1 MEEPYKYT
9 AEFIKLKNQI
19 NLILLAST
27 IWTGSISF
35 GLVNVPVRL
44 YTTIDT
50 SKDFS
55 FNQLDKEGHRIQYKK
70 WCPVEEREVAYSEIK
85 KGYEIAKDQYVVVE
99 KQDLEKIAI
108 ESTRTIDIKEFI
120 DEQQLDPLFVEK
132 SYYIAP
138 DSTDKR
144 ARKKTKG
151 SATAVQDK
159 AYSLLVKVL
168 HDMKKAAIGKVV
180 LRGEKEHLV
189 AIRAYQRGLVLHTL
203 HYLSEIKPLE
213 AITEISE
220 AKVPS
225 IDEKERSL
233 GHLLVENLTAK
244 DFDISRY
251 HDEYTE
257 ELEKLINAKA
267 RGKVRIVRQVSK
279 EPQQTQDLIAALK
292 ASLEQPSSSST
303 RK

>member
-1 MEEPYKYT
+1 M
-9 AEFIKLKNQI
+9 
-19 NLILLAST
+19 ILLVST

-55 FNQLDKEGHRIQYKK
+55 FNQLDKEGHRIRYKK
-70 WCPVEEREVAYSEIK
+70 WCPVEEREVEYSEIK
-85 KGYEIAKDQYVVVE
+85 KGYEIAKDQYVVIE
-99 KQDLEKIAI
+99 TQDLEKIAV
-108 ESTRTIDIKEFI
+108 ESTRTINIKEFI
-120 DEQQLDPLFVEK
+120 DEQELDPLFVEK

-144 ARKKTKG
+144 GRKKAKANPAPT
-151 SATAVQDK
+151 VQDK

-180 LRGEKEHLV
+180 LRGEKERLV

-220 AKVPS
+220 AKVPL

-233 GHLLVENLTAK
+233 GQLLVENLTSK

-251 HDEYTE
+251 HDEYTD

-267 RGKVRIVRQVSK
+267 KGKVRVIRQVTK

-292 ASLEQPSSSST
+292 ASLEQPSSSRNNR
-303 RK
+303 RKD

>member
-1 MEEPYKYT
+1 M
-9 AEFIKLKNQI
+9 I
-19 NLILLAST
+19 ILVST

-55 FNQLDKEGHRIQYKK
+55 FNQLDKEGHRIRYKK
-70 WCPVEEREVAYSEIK
+70 WCPVEEREVEYSEIK
-85 KGYEIAKDQYVVVE
+85 KGYEIAKDQYVVIE
-99 KQDLEKIAI
+99 TQDLEKIAV
-108 ESTRTIDIKEFI
+108 ESTRTINIKEFI
-120 DEQQLDPLFVEK
+120 DEQELDPLFVEK

-144 ARKKTKG
+144 GRKKAKANPAPT
-151 SATAVQDK
+151 VQDK

-180 LRGEKEHLV
+180 LRGEKERLV

-220 AKVPS
+220 TKIPP

-233 GHLLVENLTAK
+233 GQLLVENLTSK

-251 HDEYTE
+251 HDEYTD

-267 RGKVRIVRQVSK
+267 KGKVRVIRQVTK

-292 ASLEQPSSSST
+292 ASLEQPSHSRNNR
-303 RK
+303 RKD

>member
-1 MEEPYKYT
+1 
-9 AEFIKLKNQI
+9 
-19 NLILLAST
+19 LILLVST

-55 FNQLDKEGHRIQYKK
+55 FNQLDKEGHRIRYKK
-70 WCPVEEREVAYSEIK
+70 WCPVEEREVEYSEIK
-85 KGYEIAKDQYVVVE
+85 RGYEIAKDQYVVIE
-99 KQDLEKIAI
+99 TQDLEKIAV
-108 ESTRTIDIKEFI
+108 ESTRTINIKEFI
-120 DEQQLDPLFVEK
+120 DEQELDPLFVEK

-144 ARKKTKG
+144 GRKKAKANPAPT
-151 SATAVQDK
+151 VQDK

-180 LRGEKEHLV
+180 LRGEKERLV

-220 AKVPS
+220 AKVPP

-233 GHLLVENLTAK
+233 GQLLVENLTSK

-251 HDEYTE
+251 HDEYTD

-267 RGKVRIVRQVSK
+267 KGKVRVIRQVTK

-292 ASLEQPSSSST
+292 ASLEQPSPSSRNNK
-303 RK
+303 RKD

>member
-1 MEEPYKYT
+1 
-9 AEFIKLKNQI
+9 LV
-19 NLILLAST
+19 ST

-99 KQDLEKIAI
+99 KQDLEKIAV

-120 DEQQLDPLFVEK
+120 DEQELDPLFVEK

-138 DSTDKR
+138 DSSDKR
-144 ARKKTKG
+144 ARKKIKG
-151 SATAVQDK
+151 NSAPAVQDK

-168 HDMKKAAIGKVV
+168 HDTKKAAIGKVV

-233 GHLLVENLTAK
+233 GHMLVENLTTK
-244 DFDISRY
+244 DFDISSY

-267 RGKVRIVRQVSK
+267 RGKVSIVRQVTK

-292 ASLEQPSSSST
+292 ASLEQPSSSS
-303 RK
+303 RSNRRDD

>member
-1 MEEPYKYT
+1 
-9 AEFIKLKNQI
+9 
-19 NLILLAST
+19 LILLVST

-55 FNQLDKEGHRIQYKK
+55 FNQLDKEGHRIRYKK
-70 WCPVEEREVAYSEIK
+70 WCPVEEREVEYSEIK

-99 KQDLEKIAI
+99 TQDLEKIAV
-108 ESTRTIDIKEFI
+108 ESTRTINIKEFI
-120 DEQQLDPLFVEK
+120 EEQELDPLFVEK

-144 ARKKTKG
+144 GRKKAKANPAPT
-151 SATAVQDK
+151 VQDK

-180 LRGEKEHLV
+180 LRGEKERLV

-220 AKVPS
+220 TKVPP

-233 GHLLVENLTAK
+233 GQLLVENLTSK

-251 HDEYTE
+251 HDEYTD

-267 RGKVRIVRQVSK
+267 KGKVRMIRQLAK

-292 ASLEQPSSSST
+292 ASLEQPSNSRNNR
-303 RK
+303 RKD

>member
-1 MEEPYKYT
+1 
-9 AEFIKLKNQI
+9 
-19 NLILLAST
+19 LILLVST

-35 GLVNVPVRL
+35 GLVNVPVKL

-55 FNQLDKEGHRIQYKK
+55 FNQLDKEGHRIRYKK
-70 WCPVEEREVAYSEIK
+70 WCPVEEREVDYSEIK
-85 KGYEIAKDQYVVVE
+85 KGYEIAKDQYVVIE
-99 KQDLEKIAI
+99 TQDLEKIAV
-108 ESTRTIDIKEFI
+108 ESTRTINIKEFI
-120 DEQQLDPLFVEK
+120 DEQELDPLFVEK

-138 DSTDKR
+138 DSSDKR
-144 ARKKTKG
+144 SRKKVKANPAPT
-151 SATAVQDK
+151 VQDK

-168 HDMKKAAIGKVV
+168 HDTKKAAIGKVV
-180 LRGEKEHLV
+180 LRGEKERLV

-220 AKVPS
+220 TKVPP

-233 GHLLVENLTAK
+233 GQLLVENLTSK

-251 HDEYTE
+251 HDEYTD

-267 RGKVRIVRQVSK
+267 KGKVRVIRQVTK

-292 ASLEQPSSSST
+292 ASLEQPSHSRNNR
-303 RK
+303 RKD

>member
-1 MEEPYKYT
+1 M
-9 AEFIKLKNQI
+9 
-19 NLILLAST
+19 ILLVST

-55 FNQLDKEGHRIQYKK
+55 FNQLDKEGHRIRYKK
-70 WCPVEEREVAYSEIK
+70 WCPVEEREVEYSEIK
-85 KGYEIAKDQYVVVE
+85 KGYEIAKDQYVIIE
-99 KQDLEKIAI
+99 TQDLEKIAV
-108 ESTRTIDIKEFI
+108 ESTRTINIKEFI
-120 DEQQLDPLFVEK
+120 DEQELDPLFVEK

-144 ARKKTKG
+144 GRRKAKANPAPT
-151 SATAVQDK
+151 VQDK

-180 LRGEKEHLV
+180 LRGEKERLV

-220 AKVPS
+220 AKVPL

-233 GHLLVENLTAK
+233 GQLLVENLTSK

-251 HDEYTE
+251 HDEYTD

-267 RGKVRIVRQVSK
+267 KGKVRVIRQVTK

-292 ASLEQPSSSST
+292 ASLEQPSPSS
-303 RK
+303 RNNRMKD

>member
-1 MEEPYKYT
+1 MP
-9 AEFIKLKNQI
+9 
-19 NLILLAST
+19 ST

-50 SKDFS
+50 SKDYS
-55 FNQLDKEGHRIQYKK
+55 FNQLDKDGHRIQYKK

-85 KGYEIAKDQYVVVE
+85 KGYEISKDQYVIIE
-99 KQDLEKIAI
+99 KQDLEKIAV
-108 ESTRTIDIKEFI
+108 ESTQTINIKEFI
-120 DEQQLDPLFVEK
+120 DEHELDPLFLEK

-138 DSTDKR
+138 DTTNNR
-144 ARKKTKG
+144 RRKKSKG
-151 SATAVQDK
+151 NSTPAVQDK

-168 HDMKKAAIGKVV
+168 LDTKKAAIGKVV

-203 HYLSEIKPLE
+203 HYLTEIRPLE

-220 AKVPS
+220 TKVPV
-225 IDEKERSL
+225 IDEKENSL
-233 GHLLVENLTAK
+233 GKLLVENLTSK

-251 HDEYTE
+251 EDEYTE
-257 ELEKLINAKA
+257 QLEELINAKA
-267 RGKVRIVRQVSK
+267 KGKEHLIKQTTKAQK
-279 EPQQTQDLIAALK
+279 ETQDLIAALK
-292 ASLEQPSSSST
+292 ASLAKPSSAKST
-303 RK
+303 KK

>member
-1 MEEPYKYT
+1 M
-9 AEFIKLKNQI
+9 
-19 NLILLAST
+19 ILLVST

-35 GLVNVPVRL
+35 GLVNVPVKL

-55 FNQLDKEGHRIQYKK
+55 FNQLDKEGHRIRYKK
-70 WCPVEEREVAYSEIK
+70 WCPVEEREVEYSEIK
-85 KGYEIAKDQYVVVE
+85 KGYEIAKDQYVVIE
-99 KQDLEKIAI
+99 TQDLEKIAG
-108 ESTRTIDIKEFI
+108 ESTRTINIKEFI
-120 DEQQLDPLFVEK
+120 DEQELDPLFVEK

-144 ARKKTKG
+144 SRKKAKANPAPT
-151 SATAVQDK
+151 VQDK

-168 HDMKKAAIGKVV
+168 HDTKKAAIGKVV
-180 LRGEKEHLV
+180 LRGEKERLV

-220 AKVPS
+220 AKVPP

-233 GHLLVENLTAK
+233 GQLLVENLTSK

-251 HDEYTE
+251 HDEYTD

-267 RGKVRIVRQVSK
+267 KGKVRVIRQVTK

-292 ASLEQPSSSST
+292 ASLEQPSPSSRNNR
-303 RK
+303 RKD

>member
-1 MEEPYKYT
+1 M
-9 AEFIKLKNQI
+9 
-19 NLILLAST
+19 ILLVST

-99 KQDLEKIAI
+99 KQDLEKIAV

-120 DEQQLDPLFVEK
+120 DEQELDPLFVEK

-138 DSTDKR
+138 DSSDKR
-144 ARKKTKG
+144 ARKKIKG
-151 SATAVQDK
+151 NSAPAVQDK

-168 HDMKKAAIGKVV
+168 HDTKKAEIGKVV

-203 HYLSEIKPLE
+203 HYLSELKPLE

-233 GHLLVENLTAK
+233 GHMLVENLTTK

-257 ELEKLINAKA
+257 ELEKRINAKA
-267 RGKVRIVRQVSK
+267 RGKVSIVRQVTK

-292 ASLEQPSSSST
+292 ASLEQPSSSS
-303 RK
+303 RSNRRND

>member
-1 MEEPYKYT
+1 M
-9 AEFIKLKNQI
+9 I
-19 NLILLAST
+19 ILVST

-44 YTTIDT
+44 YTTTDT

-55 FNQLDKEGHRIQYKK
+55 FNQLDKEGHRIRYKK
-70 WCPVEEREVAYSEIK
+70 WCPIEEREVEYSEIK
-85 KGYEIAKDQYVVVE
+85 KGYEIAKDQYVVIE
-99 KQDLEKIAI
+99 KQDLEKIAV

-120 DEQQLDPLFVEK
+120 NEQELDPLFVEK

-144 ARKKTKG
+144 VRKKGKDRSVT
-151 SATAVQDK
+151 SVQDK

-168 HDMKKAAIGKVV
+168 HDTNKAAIGKVV
-180 LRGEKEHLV
+180 LRGEREHLV

-220 AKVPS
+220 TKVPS
-225 IDEKERSL
+225 IDEKEISL
-233 GHLLVENLTAK
+233 GHLLVENLTSK

-251 HDEYTE
+251 HDEYME
-257 ELEKLINAKA
+257 ELEELINAKA
-267 RGKVRIVRQVSK
+267 KGKVRMIRQATK
-279 EPQQTQDLIAALK
+279 QPEQTQDLVAALK
-292 ASLEQPSSSST
+292 ASLEQPSPSSRT
-303 RK
+303 GRRKG

>member
-1 MEEPYKYT
+1 M
-9 AEFIKLKNQI
+9 
-19 NLILLAST
+19 ILLVST

-35 GLVNVPVRL
+35 GLVNVPVKL

-55 FNQLDKEGHRIQYKK
+55 FNQLDKEGHRIRYKK
-70 WCPVEEREVAYSEIK
+70 WCPVEEREVEYSEIK
-85 KGYEIAKDQYVVVE
+85 KGYEIAKDQYVVIE
-99 KQDLEKIAI
+99 TQDLEKIAV
-108 ESTRTIDIKEFI
+108 ESTRTINIKEFI
-120 DEQQLDPLFVEK
+120 DEQELDPLFVEK

-144 ARKKTKG
+144 SRKKAKANPSPT
-151 SATAVQDK
+151 VQDK

-168 HDMKKAAIGKVV
+168 HDTKKAAIGKVV
-180 LRGEKEHLV
+180 LRGEKERLV

-220 AKVPS
+220 AKVPP

-233 GHLLVENLTAK
+233 GQLLVENLTSK

-251 HDEYTE
+251 HDEYTD

-267 RGKVRIVRQVSK
+267 KGKVRVIRQVTK

-292 ASLEQPSSSST
+292 ASLEQPSPSSRNNR
-303 RK
+303 RKD

>member
-1 MEEPYKYT
+1 M
-9 AEFIKLKNQI
+9 II
-19 NLILLAST
+19 LAST

-44 YTTIDT
+44 YTTTDT

-55 FNQLDKEGHRIQYKK
+55 FNQLDKEGHRIRYKK
-70 WCPVEEREVAYSEIK
+70 WCPIEEREVEYSELK
-85 KGYEIAKDQYVVVE
+85 KGYEIAKDQYVVIE
-99 KQDLEKIAI
+99 KQDLEKIAV

-120 DEQQLDPLFVEK
+120 NEQELDPLFVEK

-144 ARKKTKG
+144 VRKKGKDK
-151 SATAVQDK
+151 SVPSVQDK

-168 HDMKKAAIGKVV
+168 HDTKKAAIGKVV
-180 LRGEKEHLV
+180 LRGEREHLV

-203 HYLSEIKPLE
+203 HYLSEIKPVE

-220 AKVPS
+220 TKMPS
-225 IDEKERSL
+225 IDEKEISL
-233 GHLLVENLTAK
+233 GHLLVENLTSK

-251 HDEYTE
+251 HDEYIE

-267 RGKVRIVRQVSK
+267 KGKVRMIRQATK
-279 EPQQTQDLIAALK
+279 QPEQTQDLIAALK
-292 ASLEQPSSSST
+292 ASLGQPSPASRAGR
-303 RK
+303 RKE

>member
-1 MEEPYKYT
+1 
-9 AEFIKLKNQI
+9 
-19 NLILLAST
+19 LILLVST

-35 GLVNVPVRL
+35 GLVNVPVKL

-55 FNQLDKEGHRIQYKK
+55 FNQLDKEGHRIRYKK
-70 WCPVEEREVAYSEIK
+70 WCPVEEREVEYSEIK
-85 KGYEIAKDQYVVVE
+85 KGYEIAKDQYVVIE
-99 KQDLEKIAI
+99 TQDLEKIAV
-108 ESTRTIDIKEFI
+108 ESTRTINIKEFI
-120 DEQQLDPLFVEK
+120 DEQELDPLFVEK

-144 ARKKTKG
+144 GKKKAKANPAPT
-151 SATAVQDK
+151 VQDK

-180 LRGEKEHLV
+180 LRGEKERLV

-220 AKVPS
+220 AKVPP

-233 GHLLVENLTAK
+233 GQLLVENLTSK

-251 HDEYTE
+251 HDEYTD

-267 RGKVRIVRQVSK
+267 KGKVRVIRQVTK

-292 ASLEQPSSSST
+292 ASLEQPSPSSRNNR
-303 RK
+303 RKD

>member
-1 MEEPYKYT
+1 M
-9 AEFIKLKNQI
+9 
-19 NLILLAST
+19 ILLVST

-55 FNQLDKEGHRIQYKK
+55 FNQLDKEGHRIRYKK
-70 WCPVEEREVAYSEIK
+70 WCPVEEREVEYSEIK

-99 KQDLEKIAI
+99 TQDLEKIAV
-108 ESTRTIDIKEFI
+108 ESTRTINIKEFI
-120 DEQQLDPLFVEK
+120 EEQELDPLFVEK

-144 ARKKTKG
+144 GRKKAKANPAPT
-151 SATAVQDK
+151 VQDK

-180 LRGEKEHLV
+180 LRGEKERLV

-220 AKVPS
+220 TKVPP

-233 GHLLVENLTAK
+233 GQLLVENLTSK

-251 HDEYTE
+251 HDEYTD

-267 RGKVRIVRQVSK
+267 KGKVRVIRQVTK

-292 ASLEQPSSSST
+292 ASLEQPSHSRNNR
-303 RK
+303 RKD

>member
-1 MEEPYKYT
+1 
-9 AEFIKLKNQI
+9 
-19 NLILLAST
+19 LAST

-99 KQDLEKIAI
+99 KQDLEKIVV

-138 DSTDKR
+138 DSTEKR

-203 HYLSEIKPLE
+203 HYLSEIRPLE
-213 AITEISE
+213 DVKEISE
-220 AKVPS
+220 TKVPV
-225 IDEKERSL
+225 IDEKENSL
-233 GHLLVENLTAK
+233 GKLLVENLTSK

-251 HDEYTE
+251 EDEYTE
-257 ELEKLINAKA
+257 QLEELINAKA
-267 RGKVRIVRQVSK
+267 KGKEHLIKQTTKAQK
-279 EPQQTQDLIAALK
+279 ETQDLIAALK
-292 ASLEQPSSSST
+292 ASLESSAKST
-303 RK
+303 KK

>member
-1 MEEPYKYT
+1 MV
-9 AEFIKLKNQI
+9 
-19 NLILLAST
+19 ST

-85 KGYEIAKDQYVVVE
+85 KGYEIAKDQYVVIE
-99 KQDLEKIAI
+99 KQDLEKIAV
-108 ESTRTIDIKEFI
+108 ESTSTIDIKEFI
-120 DEQQLDPLFVEK
+120 DEQELDPLFVEK

-144 ARKKTKG
+144 GRKKLKDN
-151 SATAVQDK
+151 SAPAVQDK

-168 HDMKKAAIGKVV
+168 HDTKKAAIGKVV

-220 AKVPS
+220 AKGPS

-233 GHLLVENLTAK
+233 GHLLVENLTTK

-267 RGKVRIVRQVSK
+267 KGKVRMVRQVTK

-292 ASLEQPSSSST
+292 ASLEQPSSSS
-303 RK
+303 RSNRRND

>member
-1 MEEPYKYT
+1 MP
-9 AEFIKLKNQI
+9 
-19 NLILLAST
+19 ST

-50 SKDFS
+50 SKDYS
-55 FNQLDKEGHRIQYKK
+55 FNQLDKDGHRIQYKK

-85 KGYEIAKDQYVVVE
+85 KGYEISKDQYVIIE
-99 KQDLEKIAI
+99 KQDLEKIAV
-108 ESTRTIDIKEFI
+108 ESTQTINIKEFI
-120 DEQQLDPLFVEK
+120 DEHELDPLFLEK

-138 DSTDKR
+138 DTTDNR
-144 ARKKTKG
+144 RKKSKG
-151 SATAVQDK
+151 NSAPAVQDK

-168 HDMKKAAIGKVV
+168 LDTKKAAIGKVV

-203 HYLSEIKPLE
+203 HYLTEIRPLE

-220 AKVPS
+220 AKLPS

-233 GHLLVENLTAK
+233 GHLLVESLTTK

-257 ELEKLINAKA
+257 ELEKLINAKS
-267 RGKVRIVRQVSK
+267 RGKVSMVRQVNK

-292 ASLEQPSSSST
+292 ASLEQPSPS
-303 RK
+303 RKNKRNE

>member
-1 MEEPYKYT
+1 M
-9 AEFIKLKNQI
+9 
-19 NLILLAST
+19 ILLVST

-35 GLVNVPVRL
+35 GLVNVPVKL

-55 FNQLDKEGHRIQYKK
+55 FNQLDKEGHRIRYKK
-70 WCPVEEREVAYSEIK
+70 WCPVEEREVEYSEIK
-85 KGYEIAKDQYVVVE
+85 KGYEIAKDQYVVIE
-99 KQDLEKIAI
+99 TQDLEKIAV
-108 ESTRTIDIKEFI
+108 ESTRTINIKEFI
-120 DEQQLDPLFVEK
+120 DEQELDPLFVEK

-138 DSTDKR
+138 DSSDKR
-144 ARKKTKG
+144 SRKKAKANPAPT
-151 SATAVQDK
+151 VQDK

-168 HDMKKAAIGKVV
+168 HDTKKAAIGKVV
-180 LRGEKEHLV
+180 LRGEKERLV

-220 AKVPS
+220 TKVPP

-233 GHLLVENLTAK
+233 GQLLVENLTSK

-251 HDEYTE
+251 HDEYTD

-267 RGKVRIVRQVSK
+267 KGKVRVIRQVTK

-292 ASLEQPSSSST
+292 ASLEQPSPSSRNNR
-303 RK
+303 RKD

>member
-1 MEEPYKYT
+1 
-9 AEFIKLKNQI
+9 
-19 NLILLAST
+19 LIFLVST

-55 FNQLDKEGHRIQYKK
+55 FNQLDKEGHRIRYKK
-70 WCPVEEREVAYSEIK
+70 WCPVEEREVEYSEIK

-99 KQDLEKIAI
+99 TQDLEKIAV
-108 ESTRTIDIKEFI
+108 ESTRTINIKEFI
-120 DEQQLDPLFVEK
+120 DEQELDPLFVEK

-144 ARKKTKG
+144 GRKKAKANPAPT
-151 SATAVQDK
+151 VQDK

-180 LRGEKEHLV
+180 LRGEKERLV

-220 AKVPS
+220 AKVPP

-233 GHLLVENLTAK
+233 GQLLVENLTSK

-251 HDEYTE
+251 HDEYTD

-267 RGKVRIVRQVSK
+267 KGKVRVIRQVTK

-292 ASLEQPSSSST
+292 ASLEQPSPSSRNNR
-303 RK
+303 RKD